1 MSSAESTGTQT
12 LQEPAADLTA
22 LRLRGQHIVT
32 DGHRADFEALVR
44 PATDKRVTTA
54 EPQDDRSRGPAA
66 LNAIALWL
74 RRALADS
81 ARAWALAAG
90 VPPDLYN

>member
-1 MSSAESTGTQT
+1 MSSAESASTQT
-12 LQEPAADLTA
+12 LRETADLA
-22 LRLRGQHIVT
+22 SSRPRSRHIMA

-44 PATDKRVTTA
+44 PETGNRGTAA
-54 EPQDDRSRGPAA
+54 EPRADPSRGPAA
-66 LNAIALWL
+66 FNTIALWL

-90 VPPDLYN
+90 VPPDLYH